1 MKAEIVA
8 ATAEHAEAIAM
19 DAREADIAELWAQA
33 KATPLEAMEYG
44 LQFGARTGLLD
55 GVPACM
61 FGVSPH
67 PSMPGTGVPWLVSS
81 DRMQGMAAQKRLLV
95 ASRAQFDGMK
105 ARYALLFNVVDD
117 RNKAAMRWLRWLG
130 FDVGEPFPH
139 GPFRMPFR
147 IFQWSAK

>member
-8 ATAEHAEAIAM
+8 ATAEHAEAIAL

-67 PSMPGTGVPWLVSS
+67 PSIPGAGVPWLVSS
-81 DRMQGMAAQKRLLV
+81 DRMRGMAAQKRLLG
-95 ASRAQFDGMK
+95 ASRPKFEEMQ

-117 RNKAAMRWLRWLG
+117 RNVAAKRWLQWLG
-130 FDVGEPFPH
+130 FTLGEPFLH
-139 GPFRMPFR
+139 GPYRMPFR